1 MKWNGQKSPKI
12 CKWSDYKQM
21 RWNEVQWKGQ
31 QAGKMIHIEILKSAK
46 KGKQRDRRRSWRN
59 KMLQKKERKFW
70 NKVKTRKVNGMDDI
84 KCTEMDQT
92 SPSWSSLKSQDFIAF
107 SERKNLKSENE
118 MEHTL
123 WKGYMI
129 KSNAIE
135 RKKKSKWSDYTKV
148 YWDEMRC
155 SEKRS
160 AGDESSIS
168 GEHTSALLGVRQ
180 YNTRDTEKIQESPHD
195 VLLSFLPS
203 ERGPATSRAVI
214 YWCCSSPSHPTNSPF
229 QTWHDSQ
236 YKIHFFLN

>member
-31 QAGKMIHIEILKSAK
+31 QPGKMIHIEILKSAK

-135 RKKKSKWSDYTKV
+135 RKKNLNGVTIPKCTEMKWGAV
-148 YWDEMRC
+148 
-155 SEKRS
+155 KR
-160 AGDESSIS
+160 GQ
-168 GEHTSALLGVRQ
+168 LGM
-180 YNTRDTEKIQESPHD
+180 KAASQESTHQHSWGSGNITQETRRKFKSHLMMYCFPSCLQNGALPQAEQWYID
-195 VLLSFLPS
+195 VVAP
-203 ERGPATSRAVI
+203 PATPPAPLFRPDMTLSTK
-214 YWCCSSPSHPTNSPF
+214 YTFS
-229 QTWHDSQ
+229 
-236 YKIHFFLN
+236 